1 MVLDEPQSAQAENTP
16 SAPIGGHI
24 HALPAP
30 TPRRRATGNA
40 RWLLLLIVVVGI
52 AAFFLLDLQRFLSV
66 DYLISVRASANAVI
80 AAHPLATAGAFFLVY
95 VLVAALSLPG
105 AAVMT
110 LAAGAL
116 FGFGWGLLIVSFAS
130 SIGATLAMLI
140 ARGLLRDWVQG
151 RFGSQL
157 EAVNAGFRRDGGF
170 YLFGLRMVP
179 LFPFFIVNLVMGLT
193 PIDTRRFYWVSQLGM
208 LPGTAVYVFAGTE
221 LGQVATLPDVLSPGL
236 IAALTLLGLFPI
248 VARRALALIASR
260 RPTATGPH

>member
-16 SAPIGGHI
+16 SAPMGGHI

-40 RWLLLLIVVVGI
+40 RSLLLLIVVVG
-52 AAFFLLDLQRFLSV
+52 
-66 DYLISVRASANAVI
+66 RASANAVI